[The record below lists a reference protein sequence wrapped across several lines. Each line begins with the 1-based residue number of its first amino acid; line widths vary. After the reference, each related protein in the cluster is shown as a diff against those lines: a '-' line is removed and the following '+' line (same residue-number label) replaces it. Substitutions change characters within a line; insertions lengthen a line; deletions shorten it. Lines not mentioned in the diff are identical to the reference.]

1 MKKTFLFLTV
11 LILIYAQAAS
21 AKINL
26 RDTTSHHSDIRDYK
40 DELGFF
46 QKANRDAGDPRFMF
60 ADEGGIYEFGI
71 GGKVTISEFI
81 GFSGELND
89 FNLKFLSSN
98 IAIPTDETNYF
109 ATKAACT
116 LNFKARAKVGKRK
129 LLAFLSLTGHSMKDI
144 SIGQAY
150 ISYGGL
156 SFGMIPSF
164 FMDLEV
170 GPMTSGLGP
179 DSPVDFTH
187 TLLGY
192 THKFSDQWTAAFA
205 MENAE
210 LDVDHYS
217 TSFRIQSNFQPM
229 PDLSAHV
236 KYKGN
241 KGHVQ
246 LGLLF
251 RYLAYWS
258 LDKETE
264 YNYEGWNGHCAA
276 YGISLSAN
284 LKPTHWLKLSTQFV
298 FGRGIADYLPNIADS
313 YLNVGISDKKHG
325 QYNMLGTIPVCDGVV
340 AAQINWSKKLSTS
353 LLTGYTHRF
362 NAEGVTAYN
371 SFRTSHYFI
380 GNVFYYIKDFAY
392 AGVEFIHGDKTID
405 PDRLTGAKVDFTH
418 GHASRLALSVAFLF

>member
-1 MKKTFLFLTV
+1 MKKTFLILAVLTLV
-11 LILIYAQAAS
+11 SAQAAS
-21 AKINL
+21 AKISL
-26 RDTTSHHSDIRDYK
+26 RDTVSHHTDIRDYN

-46 QKANRDAGDPRFMF
+46 QKANRDQGDPRFMF
-60 ADEGGIYEFGI
+60 ADEGGNYEFGI

-129 LLAFLSLTGHSMKDI
+129 LLAFLCLKGHSMKDI
-144 SIGQAY
+144 SIDQAY

-192 THKFSDQWTAAFA
+192 KHKFSDHWTAAFA
-205 MENAE
+205 MENAA
-210 LDVDHYS
+210 LDVDHYG
-217 TSFRIQSNFQPM
+217 TTYRIWSNFQPM
-229 PDLSAHV
+229 PDLTGNV
-236 KYKGN
+236 KYKGD
-241 KGHVQ
+241 KGHIQ

-251 RYLAYWS
+251 RYMAYWS
-258 LDKETE
+258 LDKEKQ
-264 YNYEGWNGHCAA
+264 YNYEGWCGHCPG

-284 LKPTHWLKLSTQFV
+284 LKPADWLKLSAQFV
-298 FGRGIADYLPNIADS
+298 YGRGIADYLPNIADS
-313 YLNVGISDKKHG
+313 YLNVGIYDKKHD
-325 QYNMLGTIPVCDGVV
+325 QYNMLKAIPVCDGVV
-340 AAQINWSKKLSTS
+340 AAQINWSKNLSSS
-353 LLTGYTHRF
+353 LLAGYTHRF
-362 NAEGVTAYN
+362 NAEGVTAYD
-371 SFRTSHYFI
+371 SFRTSHYII

-392 AGVEFIHGDKTID
+392 AGLEFIHGDKTID
-405 PDRLTGAKVDFTH
+405 PIGIPDSDIDFTH